1 MKNIIM
7 YSTNWCGDCVRSEA
21 LLKSLDISFD
31 VVDVDKDEVANAY
44 IQELQNGARR
54 IPTIVFPD
62 DTFLVEPSD
71 NQLKVKLQD
80 LGVV

>member
-7 YSTNWCGDCVRSEA
+7 YSTNWCGDCVRSET

-71 NQLKVKLQD
+71 NQLQAKLQD

>member
-7 YSTNWCGDCVRSEA
+7 YSTDWCGDCVRSES
-21 LLKSLDISFD
+21 LLKSLKINFD
-31 VVDVDKDEVANAY
+31 VVDVDKDEVANSY

-62 DTFLVEPSD
+62 DTFLVEPTD
-71 NQLKVKLQD
+71 IELRDKLKD
-80 LGVV
+80 LGTI

>member
-21 LLKSLDISFD
+21 LLKSLNISFD
-31 VVDVDKDEVANAY
+31 IIDVDKDEVANAY

-54 IPTIVFPD
+54 IPTIVFTD

-71 NQLKVKLQD
+71 NELQAKLQD
-80 LGVV
+80 LGAV

>member
-71 NQLKVKLQD
+71 NQLQEKLQD
-80 LGVV
+80 FGAV

>member
-7 YSTNWCGDCVRSEA
+7 YSTNWCGDCVRAEA
-21 LLKSLDISFD
+21 LLKYLDISFD

-71 NQLKVKLQD
+71 NQLQAKLQD
-80 LGVV
+80 LGAV

>member
-71 NQLKVKLQD
+71 NQLQAKLQD
-80 LGVV
+80 LGAV

>member
-7 YSTNWCGDCVRSEA
+7 YSTDWCGDCVRSEA
-21 LLKSLDISFD
+21 LLNSLNVSLD
-31 VVDVDKDEVANAY
+31 VVNVDKDDGANTY
-44 IQELQNGARR
+44 IQKLKKGARR

-71 NQLKVKLQD
+71 VQLEEKLRN
-80 LGVV
+80 LGTI

>member
-1 MKNIIM
+1 MKNITM

-21 LLKSLDISFD
+21 LLNSLDISFD

-71 NQLKVKLQD
+71 NQLIVKLQD

>member
-62 DTFLVEPSD
+62 DTFFFYLSD
-71 NQLKVKLQD
+71 VQLEQKLRD
-80 LGVV
+80 LGTI

>member
-7 YSTNWCGDCVRSEA
+7 YSTDWCGDCVRSEA
-21 LLKSLDISFD
+21 LLKSLKINFD
-31 VVDVDKDEVANAY
+31 VVDVDKDEVANSY

-62 DTFLVEPSD
+62 DTFLVEPTD
-71 NQLKVKLQD
+71 IELRDKLKD
-80 LGVV
+80 LGTI

>member
-71 NQLKVKLQD
+71 NQLQEKLQD
-80 LGVV
+80 LGAV

>member
-1 MKNIIM
+1 MCIRD
-7 YSTNWCGDCVRSEA
+7 S
-21 LLKSLDISFD
+21 
-31 VVDVDKDEVANAY
+31 DKDEVANAY

-71 NQLKVKLQD
+71 NELQAKLQD
-80 LGVV
+80 LGAV

>member
-21 LLKSLDISFD
+21 LLKSLDISFE

-71 NQLKVKLQD
+71 NQLQEKLQD
-80 LGVV
+80 LGAV

>member
-31 VVDVDKDEVANAY
+31 VVDVDKDKVANAY

-71 NQLKVKLQD
+71 NQLIVKLQD

>member
-71 NQLKVKLQD
+71 NVLQAKLQD
-80 LGVV
+80 LGAV